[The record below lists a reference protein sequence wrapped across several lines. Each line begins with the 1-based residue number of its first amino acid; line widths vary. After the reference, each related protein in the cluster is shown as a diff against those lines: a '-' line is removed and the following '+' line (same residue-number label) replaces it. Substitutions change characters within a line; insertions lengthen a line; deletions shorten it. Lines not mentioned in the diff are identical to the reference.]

1 MIYYVYYL
9 FTGGLVMDIIGM
21 GRPCV
26 DILTVVEKLPKP
38 DSGAGI
44 LDFSRQGGGNV
55 ATAIVAASRLGVKSG
70 YMGISGSCL
79 NGKFIREDF
88 EYNGVDISR
97 SVTVE
102 KEPSSFSIILSDLET
117 KGRSILYRAGKLRG
131 FEIGDLDKE
140 YITSAGILHLE
151 NCGEAE
157 STAARW
163 MREAGKKVAYDVAGY
178 SEQVKNFA
186 PNIDYFIAS
195 EFYYKGAFGE
205 AGSFADYE
213 KNCKTVAASGPEIV
227 VFTLG
232 AKGCVGYTEAGGFFV
247 EESFKVDAFDTLGAG
262 DVYHGAFLAG
272 IVKGMAAREAARFAN
287 AVCAVKV
294 CYIGGRAGI
303 PTFDVAEKFMETGV
317 IDDAE
322 IKRRV
327 EYYRHKWLFG
337 E

>member
-1 MIYYVYYL
+1 MNIV
-9 FTGGLVMDIIGM
+9 GI

-55 ATAIVAASRLGVKSG
+55 ATAMVAASRLGAETGYIGVSG
-70 YMGISGSCL
+70 GCV
-79 NGKFIREDF
+79 NGRFLREDF

-97 SVTVE
+97 IVTIE
-102 KEPSSFSIILSDLET
+102 DKPSDFAIILSDLET
-117 KGRSILYRAGKLRG
+117 KGRSILYKGGGLRRL
-131 FEIGDLDKE
+131 ETGDLDKD
-140 YITSAGILHLE
+140 YITSADIVHLE
-151 NCGEAE
+151 DNGEIGR
-157 STAARW
+157 TAATW
-163 MREAGKKVAYDVAGY
+163 AREAGKKVAYDVAGY
-178 SEQVKNFA
+178 SEQMKNFA
-186 PNIDYFIAS
+186 PYIDYFIAS
-195 EFYYKGAFGE
+195 EFYYRGAFGE
-205 AGSFADYE
+205 AANLADYE
-213 KNCKTVAASGPEIV
+213 KNCKTVASAGPEIV

-232 AKGCVGYTEAGGFFV
+232 AKGCVGYTEAEGFFF
-247 EESFKVDAFDTLGAG
+247 EEGCKVDVFDTLGAG

-272 IVKGMAAREAARFAN
+272 LIKGFTARESAKFAN

-303 PTFDVAEKFMETGV
+303 PTFEVAEKFMKTGV

-322 IKRRV
+322 IKQRV
-327 EYYRHKWLFG
+327 EYYRHRWLFG